1 MRWNRDAARNPYY
14 VLVLFATLAICLGQ
28 NPSAQIALGQTVNP
42 AAPLQPAAPAPA
54 LVMIDAAHGGSEPG
68 ALLNPAI
75 PEKDV
80 TLTFARRLRQELAA
94 RGVSSTVIRDNDAT
108 LTTDQRAEIANAAR
122 PALYV
127 CLHASSLGTGMRIY
141 TAMIPAAGG
150 DNRGPFV
157 NWATAQSVAKTRSL
171 WIQQQITTAIRN
183 NRFPVRSLPAPL
195 RPLNNIATPAIAIE
209 IAPTTES
216 VSQLASTDYQQMVC
230 SALANAIAAIAPA
243 LRTKVPIQ

>member
-1 MRWNRDAARNPYY
+1 MRWNRYAGRNTFY
-14 VLVLFATLAICLGQ
+14 VLVLFGALSLGLGQ
-28 NPSAQIALGQTVNP
+28 SNSGQIAPNQTVTP
-42 AAPLQPAAPAPA
+42 AAPLQPAPPAPA

-108 LTTDQRAEIANAAR
+108 LTTDQRAAIVNSAR
-122 PALYV
+122 PALYI
-127 CLHASSLGTGMRIY
+127 CMHASSLGSGMRIFA
-141 TAMIPAAGG
+141 AMIPSGG

-157 NWATAQSVAKTRSL
+157 NWQSAQAAAETRSL
-171 WIQQQITTAIRN
+171 WIQQQISASIRN
-183 NRFPVRSLPAPL
+183 TRFPVRSLPAPL
-195 RPLNNIATPAIAIE
+195 LPLNNVMVPAVAVE
-209 IAPTTES
+209 IAPTNGN

-230 SALANAIAAIAPA
+230 AALANAIAGIAPS
-243 LRTKVPIQ
+243 LRPKAVAP

>member
-1 MRWNRDAARNPYY
+1 
-14 VLVLFATLAICLGQ
+14 
-28 NPSAQIALGQTVNP
+28 
-42 AAPLQPAAPAPA
+42 
-54 LVMIDAAHGGSEPG
+54 
-68 ALLNPAI
+68 
-75 PEKDV
+75 
-80 TLTFARRLRQELAA
+80 
-94 RGVSSTVIRDNDAT
+94 
-108 LTTDQRAEIANAAR
+108 
-122 PALYV
+122 
-127 CLHASSLGTGMRIY
+127 
-141 TAMIPAAGG
+141 
-150 DNRGPFV
+150 
-157 NWATAQSVAKTRSL
+157 VAKTRSL

>member
-1 MRWNRDAARNPYY
+1 MRWNRDAARYAYY
-14 VLVLFATLAICLGQ
+14 VLVLCATLSLCLGQ
-28 NPSAQIALGQTVNP
+28 DPTAQIAPNQTVSP

-94 RGVSSTVIRDNDAT
+94 RGVSSTIIRDNDAT
-108 LTTDQRAEIANAAR
+108 LTADQRAEIANATR

-127 CLHASSLGTGMRIY
+127 CLHASSLSTGMRIY
-141 TAMIPAAGG
+141 TAMIPSSG

-157 NWATAQSVAKTRSL
+157 NWTTAQNAAKTRSL
-171 WIQQQITTAIRN
+171 WIQQQITAAIRN

-195 RPLNNIATPAIAIE
+195 RPLNNITAPAIAIE
-209 IAPTTES
+209 IAPTNGS

-230 SALANAIAAIAPA
+230 AALANAIAAIAPS
-243 LRTKVPIQ
+243 LRPKVAVP

>member
-1 MRWNRDAARNPYY
+1 MRWNRYAGRNTLY
-14 VLVLFATLAICLGQ
+14 VLILFGTLSLCLGQ
-28 NPSAQIALGQTVNP
+28 TNSGQITPNQTVTA
-42 AAPLQPAAPAPA
+42 AAPMQPSAPAPA

-108 LTTDQRAEIANAAR
+108 LTTDQRAEIVNSAQ
-122 PALYV
+122 PALYI
-127 CLHASSLGTGMRIY
+127 CMHASSLGSGTRIFA
-141 TAMIPAAGG
+141 AMIPAGA

-157 NWATAQSVAKTRSL
+157 NWQSAQAAVETRSL

-183 NRFPVRSLPAPL
+183 TGFPVRSLPAPL
-195 RPLNNIATPAIAIE
+195 RPLNNVSVPAIAIE
-209 IAPTTES
+209 ITPTNGN

-230 SALANAIAAIAPA
+230 AALANAIAAVAPS
-243 LRTKVPIQ
+243 LRPRTLAP